1 MMRRFLVVVCLAVMM
16 FSVGCAELSQNK
28 AGYVKLFNGR
38 DLTGWETSGNAK
50 WFVEKG
56 NLVGTQGANNAPG
69 DLFTTL
75 GRTGNLAA
83 LERERRLHSIGATT
97 DSFERRLKHTLCPRY
112 ELTNIISDRV

>member
-1 MMRRFLVVVCLAVMM
+1 MMRRFLVVLCLAVMM

-38 DLTGWETSGNAK
+38 DLAGWETSGNAK

-69 DLFTTL
+69 DLFTTNTYDDTYPSYYRGKKYKTIKVL
-75 GRTGNLAA
+75 N
-83 LERERRLHSIGATT
+83 E
-97 DSFERRLKHTLCPRY
+97 
-112 ELTNIISDRV
+112 